1 MQFGHKDLLGLK
13 QLTKDEILFILH
25 QTSTM
30 KYILT
35 QNAKKTPHL
44 HGKSVI
50 TLFYENS
57 TRTRLSFELA
67 SKYMSANAANITA
80 SGSSVAKGESL
91 IDTART
97 IDRMGTDVIIMR
109 HQQSGAPHLVAKNVN
124 AAVVNAGDGMNEHPT
139 QALLD
144 MFTILEKKGRIEGLK
159 VAIVGDIAHSR
170 VARSNIYGLKKLG
183 AEVALG
189 GPVTL
194 MPPEIEKL
202 GVKAYPSVHEA
213 IVDADV
219 VMGLRLQQER
229 QKKGLIPS
237 LREYARFFGI
247 DEQRMRFAKPDAI
260 LLHPGPVNRG
270 VELTTGVL
278 DLDRAFV
285 DEQVTNGVAVR
296 MAVLNILTRKPSVE
310 KRPPVK
316 GEIIE

>member
-1 MQFGHKDLLGLK
+1 MQFQHKDLLGLK
-13 QLTKDEILFILH
+13 ELSAEEISYILH
-25 QTSTM
+25 HAETM

-44 HGKSVI
+44 QGKSII

-67 SKYMSANAANITA
+67 SKYMSASAANISA

-91 IDTART
+91 IDTAKT
-97 IDRMGTDVIIMR
+97 IDMMGTDVLIIR
-109 HQQSGAPHLVAKNVN
+109 HQMSGAPHLVAKNVK
-124 AAVVNAGDGMNEHPT
+124 ASVINAGDGMNEHPT

-144 MFTILEKKGRIEGLK
+144 MFTIMEKKGRIKGLK
-159 VAIVGDIAHSR
+159 VAVIGDIAHSR
-170 VARSNIYGLKKLG
+170 VARSNIYGLTKMG
-183 AEVALG
+183 AEVAVG

-194 MPPEIEKL
+194 MPPDIEQL
-202 GVKAYPSVHEA
+202 GVKAYQSVQEA
-213 IVDADV
+213 LIDADV

-247 DEQRMRFAKPDAI
+247 DEKRLKFAKEDAI

-270 VELTTGVL
+270 VELTTGAMST
-278 DLDRAFV
+278 DSCFI

-296 MAVLNILTRKPSVE
+296 MAVLNILTRKAGKE
-310 KRPPVK
+310 
-316 GEIIE
+316 